1 MARFYLAAGLILT
14 LAAVA
19 RAQEAVKEPD
29 VSAADRNHWAFRV
42 PVRPSTPSVR
52 RNAWVENAIDAFVL
66 ARLEKEG
73 LQPSA
78 PAARTTLLR
87 RVTFDLTGLPPTPD
101 ETASFLNDTS
111 PGAYARV
118 VERLLAAPRY
128 GERWATHWL
137 DVVRYSESNG
147 YEADLERPH
156 AWHYR
161 DYVIRS
167 LNEDKPFDRF
177 LAEQLAGDQLAKG
190 REPRAVAELLIAA
203 GMHRCGPVHLTSGNV
218 DADVNRQEVL
228 TEMANGVGSAFLG
241 LTMGC
246 ARCHDHKF
254 DPVSQADYYRLQAY
268 FAAAQPREIDL
279 ATDTE
284 RAAHDQA
291 QKNIKDQVKP
301 LRDQVAAIDAPHEK
315 RLREAKTSKLEP
327 KYREALAVEKDKR
340 SPEQK
345 KLAGEAETL
354 IKVTWDEIVG
364 ALSPED
370 LRRRTGLRERIHALE
385 AQLPPPTAH
394 AWTVKDADKTPETH
408 VLKRGDPKRKGGVV
422 TAAVPRVLGQGEQNS
437 VPDRTALAGWL
448 TRPDHPLTARVFVN
462 RLWQHHFG
470 RGLVGTPNDFG
481 LRGEKP
487 SHPELLDWLACEFV
501 SSGWSIKHMHR
512 LMVMSNTYR
521 QSCTDRD
528 NASARVKDPDNR
540 LLARMNRRRLEGEAM
555 RDNVLAVAGSLN
567 GKIGGPMIRVPLEP
581 EVYDLIFT
589 EGEPDGLWPVTPDA
603 REHRRRSIYLFTK
616 RNVRLPMLEAF
627 DQPDT
632 LTSCPARPTSTYAPQ
647 ALILLNGPF
656 MQAQSKVFAAR
667 LMHECGGESAALIR
681 RSYQLAI
688 GREPSAA
695 EKEMAD
701 EFLTTQAES
710 IRRRLQARLSV
721 SLPPDMP
728 EGVDP
733 ALAAALADFCLAM
746 MNRNEFIYVQ

>member
-1 MARFYLAAGLILT
+1 VHESQSILN
-14 LAAVA
+14 
-19 RAQEAVKEPD
+19 P
-29 VSAADRNHWAFRV
+29 
-42 PVRPSTPSVR
+42 
-52 RNAWVENAIDAFVL
+52 IDAFIL

-73 LQPSA
+73 LKSCSQ
-78 PAARTTLLR
+78 AARTTLLR
-87 RVTFDLTGLPPTPD
+87 RVTFDLTGLPPTPE

-111 PGAYARV
+111 LGAYARV
-118 VERLLAAPRY
+118 VERLLASPRY

-156 AWHYR
+156 AWRYR

-177 LAEQLAGDQLAKG
+177 LTDQLAGDELAG
-190 REPRAVAELLIAA
+190 GQEPRACAELLIAA

-254 DPVSQADYYRLQAY
+254 DPISQADYYRLQAY

-279 ATDTE
+279 ATDAE
-284 RAAHDQA
+284 RTAHDRA
-291 QKNIKDQVKP
+291 LKSIKDQVKP
-301 LRDQVAAIDAPHEK
+301 LRDQVASIDAPYEK
-315 RLREAKTSKLEP
+315 RLREAKTAKLEA
-327 KYREALAVEKDKR
+327 KYRDALAAQKDQR

-345 KLAGEAETL
+345 KLAADAETL

-364 ALSPED
+364 ALIPED
-370 LRRRTGLRERIHALE
+370 LHRRSELRERIHALE
-385 AQLPPPTAH
+385 ARLPPPTAH
-394 AWTVKDADKTPETH
+394 AWTVKDVEKVPATH
-408 VLKRGDPKRKGGVV
+408 VLKRGDPKRKGGIV
-422 TAAVPRVLGQGEQNS
+422 TPAAPRVLEHGDPQP
-437 VPDRTALAGWL
+437 VPDRIALARWL

-470 RGLVGTPNDFG
+470 RGLVATPNDFG

-487 SHPELLDWLACEFV
+487 THPELLDWLACEFV

-521 QSCTDRD
+521 QSGAEKD
-528 NASARVKDPDNR
+528 NAPARIKDPDNR

-589 EGEPDGLWPVTPDA
+589 EGEPDGLWPITPDA
-603 REHRRRSIYLFTK
+603 REHQRRSIYLFAK

-632 LTSCPARPTSTYAPQ
+632 LTSCAARPTSTYAPQ

-656 MQAQSKVFAAR
+656 MQTQSKLFAAR
-667 LMHECGGESAALIR
+667 LMRECGRDRAALVR
-681 RSYQLAI
+681 RSYQLAL
-688 GREPSAA
+688 GRDPSPA
-695 EKEMAD
+695 EKQMTD
-701 EFLTTQAES
+701 EFLTAQTNA
-710 IRRRLQARLSV
+710 IRGRLQARLSV
-721 SLPPDMP
+721 GLPPDMP
-728 EGVDP
+728 EGFDP

-746 MNRNEFIYVQ
+746 MNRNEFIYVH